1 MLNLT
6 AVRDFAA
13 EISLVDCVCGLDEDG
28 DVGLLSCSAIA
39 DVVGHPG
46 VVDDD
51 APLVGLDDSM
61 VTCPVLLVGVCLLG
75 LI

>member
-1 MLNLT
+1 M
-6 AVRDFAA
+6 VCSFRFG
-13 EISLVDCVCGLDEDG
+13 IDCVCGLDEDG